1 MNTLW
6 TVLETDVTPRI
17 LRMWADRL
25 DREMREATLGDEVPA
40 IELKDWNSK
49 TNIVLRA
56 DQDAWHKKDKGAWI

>member
-6 TVLETDVTPRI
+6 TVLEVEVTPRT

-25 DREMREATLGDEVPA
+25 DKEMSAATVGSEVPA

-56 DQDAWHKKDKGAWI
+56 NQNAWHRKDKGAWI

>member
-17 LRMWADRL
+17 LRMWADSL

-49 TNIVLRA
+49 TNIVLRG